1 MAPADPEPGADQA
14 ADPDPRQAAEQI
26 RRLQDELD
34 LERICHAGLRALV
47 GALMDEATAHP
58 DLEGHPF
65 VHDQDQMD
73 AIYRWAVRSAAR
85 KAGRESLLYATG
97 ADWHVARNRMQMERQ
112 ARIRSAKRRLSE
124 IAREITDLEATAA
137 ELQDRLFT
145 DTVARIRWA
154 GPRRRSY
161 LGRRFRDRTAAETA
175 KDRHLAFLQ
184 DRRRAAL
191 ARIDEL
197 RREERRVEAVAT
209 GWTA

>member
-1 MAPADPEPGADQA
+1 MAPVDPESAAAPAADPEFP
-14 ADPDPRQAAEQI
+14 QAAEHV

-34 LERICHAGLRALV
+34 LERICHQGLRALM
-47 GALMDEATAHP
+47 GALMDEATGHP
-58 DLEGHPF
+58 DRDGHPL

-85 KAGRESLLYATG
+85 KSGRESLLYATG

-112 ARIRSAKRRLSE
+112 ARIREAKRRLTE

-137 ELQDRLFT
+137 DLRERLFT
-145 DTVARIRWA
+145 DTVARVRWA
-154 GPRRRSY
+154 GLFRRSY
-161 LGRRFRDRTAAETA
+161 LGRRFPDRAAAETA
-175 KDRHLAFLQ
+175 KDRHLAYLE

-197 RREERRVEAVAT
+197 RREERRVEAVAS

>member
-1 MAPADPEPGADQA
+1 MAPADPEPAADLA
-14 ADPDPRQAAEQI
+14 ADPEAPQAAEQI

-34 LERICHAGLRALV
+34 LERICHQGLRALM
-47 GALMDEATAHP
+47 GALMDEATTHP
-58 DLEGHPF
+58 DREGHPL

-112 ARIRSAKRRLSE
+112 ARIREAKRRLTE

-137 ELQDRLFT
+137 DLRERLFT
-145 DTVARIRWA
+145 DTVARVRWA
-154 GPRRRSY
+154 GLLRRSY
-161 LGRRFRDRTAAETA
+161 LGRRFPGRRAAETA
-175 KDRHLAFLQ
+175 KDRHLAFLE
-184 DRRRAAL
+184 DRRRATL

-197 RREERRVEAVAT
+197 RREERRVEAVAS

>member
-1 MAPADPEPGADQA
+1 MVPADPEPAADFA
-14 ADPDPRQAAEQI
+14 ADPEAPQPAEHI

-34 LERICHAGLRALV
+34 LERICHQGLRALM
-47 GALMDEATAHP
+47 GALMDEATTHP
-58 DLEGHPF
+58 DREGHPL

-85 KAGRESLLYATG
+85 KTGRESLLYATG

-112 ARIRSAKRRLSE
+112 ARIREAKRRLTE

-137 ELQDRLFT
+137 DLRERLFT
-145 DTVARIRWA
+145 DTVARVRWA
-154 GPRRRSY
+154 GLRRRSY
-161 LGRRFRDRTAAETA
+161 LGRRFPDRRAAETA
-175 KDRHLAFLQ
+175 KDRHLAFLE

-197 RREERRVEAVAT
+197 RREERRVEAVAS